1 MTDWARVFGD
11 KLPVF
16 KELQDA
22 PWGRLLHSVA
32 LANVQR
38 HLGGQ
43 PLHILDAGGGNGV
56 EAIPLAAQGH
66 TVTLLDL
73 TGEMLAEARRNA
85 EAGGVM
91 ERMAFFQADLTAIP
105 DLFPEAQ
112 FDLVLCHN
120 VLQYAGDLGAT
131 TGAVCHP
138 LRPGGLISVMC
149 VNRYSEPYRQ
159 AVMQLD
165 LDAAYAS
172 LDAKTI
178 FAYTFG
184 VPVQAYVAEDLVG
197 PLEQAGC
204 SVIGRYGVRCVN
216 DYVLDNNLKYDPA
229 FFARLERLEFALTDR
244 YPYYLLARFFQL
256 IASKKAA
263 E

>member
-1 MTDWARVFGD
+1 MTDLAQVFGD
-11 KLPVF
+11 RLSAF
-16 KELQDA
+16 KELQNA
-22 PWGRLLHSVA
+22 PWGRLCHSIG
-32 LANVQR
+32 LANLQR
-38 HLGGQ
+38 HLDGQ
-43 PLHILDAGGGNGV
+43 PLRILDAGGGNGL

-66 TVTLLDL
+66 TVALLDL

-85 EAGGVM
+85 EASGVAD
-91 ERMAFFQADLTAIP
+91 RMAFYQADLAAIP

-120 VLQYAGDLGAT
+120 VLQYAGDLVAA

-138 LRPGGLISVMC
+138 LRPGGLISVIC

-172 LDAKTI
+172 LDAKTV

-184 VPVQAYVAEDLVG
+184 VPVQAYVAEDLYG

-216 DYVLDNNLKYDPA
+216 DYIFDNNLKHDPA
-229 FFARLERLEFALTDR
+229 FFARLERLELAMTDR
-244 YPYYLLARFFQL
+244 YPYYLLARFFQI
-256 IASKKAA
+256 IARKTG
-263 E
+263 

>member
-1 MTDWARVFGD
+1 MTDWAQVFGD
-11 KLPVF
+11 RLPKF

-22 PWGRLLHSVA
+22 PWGRLRYSVG
-32 LANVQR
+32 LANIER
-38 HLGGQ
+38 HLDGG
-43 PLHILDAGGGNGV
+43 PLRILDAGGGNGQ

-85 EAGGVM
+85 EASGVAG
-91 ERMAFFQADLTAIP
+91 RMAFYQADLAAIP

-120 VLQYAGDLGAT
+120 VLQYAGDLGAA

-159 AVMQLD
+159 ALMQLD

-172 LDAKTI
+172 LDAETV

-184 VPVQAYVAEDLVG
+184 VPVRAYVAEDLVE

-216 DYVLDNNLKYDPA
+216 DYIFDNNLKYDPA
-229 FFARLERLEFALTDR
+229 FFARLERLELALTDR
-244 YPYYLLARFFQL
+244 NPYYMLTRFFKL
-256 IASKKAA
+256 LDRKLAD

>member
-1 MTDWARVFGD
+1 MTDLAQVFGD
-11 KLPVF
+11 RLPAL

-22 PWGRLLHSVA
+22 PWGRLCHSIG

-38 HLGGQ
+38 HLDGQ
-43 PLHILDAGGGNGV
+43 PLRILDAGGGNGLD
-56 EAIPLAAQGH
+56 AIPLAVQGH

-85 EAGGVM
+85 EASGVA
-91 ERMAFFQADLTAIP
+91 ERMAFYQTDLTTIP

-112 FDLVLCHN
+112 FDLIMCHN
-120 VLQYAGDLGAT
+120 VLQYAGDLGAAIR
-131 TGAVCHP
+131 AVCHP
-138 LRPGGLISVMC
+138 LQPGGLISAIC

-159 AVMQLD
+159 ALMQLD

-178 FAYTFG
+178 FAYTIG
-184 VPVQAYVAEDLVG
+184 VPVHAYVAEDLVG

-204 SVIGRYGVRCVN
+204 LVIGQYGVRCVN
-216 DYVLDNNLKYDPA
+216 DYILDNNLKYDPA
-229 FFARLERLEFALTDR
+229 FFGRLERLELALTDR

-256 IASKKAA
+256 IARKMD
-263 E
+263 

>member
-11 KLPVF
+11 KLSAF

-22 PWGRLLHSVA
+22 PWGRLRYTVG
-32 LANVQR
+32 LANLQR
-38 HLGGQ
+38 HLSGQ
-43 PLHILDAGGGNGV
+43 PLCILDAGGGNGV

-66 TVTLLDL
+66 SVTLLDL

-85 EAGGVM
+85 EASGVA
-91 ERMAFFQADLTAIP
+91 ERMAFYQADLAAIP
-105 DLFPEAQ
+105 DIFPVAQ

-120 VLQYAGDLGAT
+120 VLQYAGDLGAAT
-131 TGAVCHP
+131 AAVCHP
-138 LRPGGLISVMC
+138 LRPGGLISVIC

-159 AVMQLD
+159 ALMQLD

-172 LDAKTI
+172 LDAKTV

-184 VPVQAYVAEDLVG
+184 VPVQAYVAEDLYG

-204 SVIGRYGVRCVN
+204 SVIGQYGVRCVN
-216 DYVLDNNLKYDPA
+216 DYIFDNNLKSGPA
-229 FFARLERLEFALTDR
+229 FFACLERLELALTDR

-256 IASKKAA
+256 IARKKADG
-263 E
+263 

>member
-1 MTDWARVFGD
+1 MTDLAQVFGD
-11 KLPVF
+11 RLPAF

-22 PWGRLLHSVA
+22 PWGRLCHTIG
-32 LANVQR
+32 LANLQR
-38 HLGGQ
+38 HLDGQ
-43 PLHILDAGGGNGV
+43 PLRILDAGGGNGLD
-56 EAIPLAAQGH
+56 AISLAAQGH

-73 TGEMLAEARRNA
+73 TGEMLTEARRNA
-85 EAGGVM
+85 ETSGVVD
-91 ERMAFFQADLTAIP
+91 RMAFYQADLAAIP

-112 FDLVLCHN
+112 FDLIMCHN
-120 VLQYAGDLGAT
+120 VLQYAGDLDASIR
-131 TGAVCHP
+131 AVCHP
-138 LRPGGLISVMC
+138 LGPGGLISIMC

-159 AVMQLD
+159 ALMQLD

-204 SVIGRYGVRCVN
+204 SVVGRYGVRCVN
-216 DYVLDNNLKYDPA
+216 DYIFDNHLKYDPA
-229 FFARLERLEFALTDR
+229 FFARLERLELALTDR

-256 IASKKAA
+256 IARKTG
-263 E
+263 

>member
-1 MTDWARVFGD
+1 MTDLAQLFGD
-11 KLPVF
+11 KLPAF
-16 KELQDA
+16 KELQGA
-22 PWGRLLHSVA
+22 PWGRLCHSIT
-32 LANVQR
+32 LANLQR
-38 HLGGQ
+38 HLDGQ
-43 PLHILDAGGGNGV
+43 HLRILDAGGGNGLD
-56 EAIPLAAQGH
+56 AIPLAAQGH
-66 TVTLLDL
+66 IVTLLDL

-85 EAGGVM
+85 EASGVAG
-91 ERMAFFQADLTAIP
+91 RMAFCQADLAAIP
-105 DLFPEAQ
+105 GLFPEAQ
-112 FDLVLCHN
+112 FDLVMCHN
-120 VLQYAGDLGAT
+120 VLQYAGDLDAAIR
-131 TGAVCHP
+131 AVCHP
-138 LRPGGLISVMC
+138 LRPGGVLSAIC

-159 AVMQLD
+159 ALMQLD

-216 DYVLDNNLKYDPA
+216 DYIFDNNLKYDPA
-229 FFARLERLEFALTDR
+229 FFARLERLELALTDR

-256 IASKKAA
+256 IARNTG
-263 E
+263 

>member
-1 MTDWARVFGD
+1 MTDWAQVFGD
-11 KLPVF
+11 RLPAF

-22 PWGRLLHSVA
+22 PWGRLRYSIA
-32 LANVQR
+32 LANLGR
-38 HLGGQ
+38 HLDGH
-43 PLHILDAGGGNGV
+43 PLHILDAGGGNGL
-56 EAIPLAAQGH
+56 EAILLAAQGH

-85 EAGGVM
+85 EAGGVA
-91 ERMAFFQADLTAIP
+91 ERMAFYQADLAAIP

-120 VLQYAGDLGAT
+120 VLQYAGDLDASIR
-131 TGAVCHP
+131 AVCHP
-138 LRPGGLISVMC
+138 LQSGGLLSAIC

-159 AVMQLD
+159 ALMQLD

-172 LDAKTI
+172 LDADTV

-216 DYVLDNNLKYDPA
+216 DYVSDNNLKYDPA
-229 FFARLERLEFALTDR
+229 FFARLERLELAMTDR

-256 IASKKAA
+256 IARKKGGG
-263 E
+263 

>member
-11 KLPVF
+11 KLPAF

-43 PLHILDAGGGNGV
+43 PLRVLDAGGGNGV

-85 EAGGVM
+85 EASGVA
-91 ERMAFFQADLTAIP
+91 ERMAFYQADLVAIP
-105 DLFPEAQ
+105 DLFPDAQ
-112 FDLVLCHN
+112 FDLILCHN

-159 AVMQLD
+159 ALMQLD

-229 FFARLERLEFALTDR
+229 FFARLERLELTLTDR

-256 IASKKAA
+256 IARRVG
-263 E
+263 

>member
-1 MTDWARVFGD
+1 MPPIEII
-11 KLPVF
+11 KPYF
-16 KELQDA
+16 KESRFKIAIGLLSLIVVDGLQ
-22 PWGRLLHSVA
+22 LLV
-32 LANVQR
+32 
-38 HLGGQ
+38 
-43 PLHILDAGGGNGV
+43 PLIIKWAVD
-56 EAIPLAAQGH
+56 
-66 TVTLLDL
+66 DL
-73 TGEMLAEARRNA
+73 TALRVP
-85 EAGGVM
+85 AG
-91 ERMAFFQADLTAIP
+91 RMAFYQADLAAIP

-120 VLQYAGDLGAT
+120 VLQYAGDLGAA

-159 AVMQLD
+159 ALMQLD

-172 LDAKTI
+172 LDAKTV

-216 DYVLDNNLKYDPA
+216 DYIFDNNLKYDPA
-229 FFARLERLEFALTDR
+229 FFARLERLELALTDR